1 MSAGVDMTPQAVSER
16 LRRASALSDLSIARA
31 GEGKVSMEPSAVSAR
46 LRTVSQ
52 LRTLGLRLRRAG
64 AAAEPR

>member
-1 MSAGVDMTPQAVSER
+1 MTAHAVSER
-16 LRRASALSDLSIARA
+16 LRKASTLSDLSIARA

-64 AAAEPR
+64 AAAERR